1 MIIDQFDVLYE
12 EGATNARC
20 MPICLHT
27 FHVGQ
32 PNKFKHLKRAFEYIA
47 KHDDVWMTTGDEV
60 NDWYREQY
68 M

>member
-1 MIIDQFDVLYE
+1 MRGVCQYVCI
-12 EGATNARC
+12 
-20 MPICLHT
+20 
-27 FHVGQ
+27 HVGQ

-47 KHDDVWMTTGDEV
+47 SHDDVILSTGDDM